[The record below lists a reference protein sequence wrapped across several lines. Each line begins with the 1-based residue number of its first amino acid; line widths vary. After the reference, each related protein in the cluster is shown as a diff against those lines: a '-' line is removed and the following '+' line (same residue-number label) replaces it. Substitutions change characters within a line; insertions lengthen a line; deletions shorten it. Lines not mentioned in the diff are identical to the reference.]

1 MNAIVRWAVRNAPG
15 MNTMM
20 LAVLIVG
27 AASLTMM
34 RREVFPEFELEM
46 VLISVPY
53 PGASPEEVED
63 GICLK
68 IEEAVR
74 SISGIKK
81 QTTVAAEGSG
91 SVVLELESSIDD
103 TQKVLAEIRSA
114 VDRIPTFPELAED
127 PTVTQVTFRQPAIRV
142 AVMGPNSNDP
152 NVELKLRTVTEDI
165 RNELLALPSVSQVN
179 LVGARDYQID
189 IEIPEDTLRRY
200 GLTLKRVAD
209 IVRRENLEMPGGR
222 LETKSLQVL
231 LRGNN
236 KQTLGEEI
244 GRIPLVTQDNGIVLT
259 VDDLGQVQDEFTDA
273 TAISQVDGRNA
284 LVISVDRTSNE
295 DLLLISDE
303 VREFVQTRSMP
314 AGYSLKTWR
323 DEAVN
328 VKDRMELLS
337 RNGLQGLLLVFV
349 VLALFL
355 DLRLAFWVA
364 LGIPVAILG
373 AGSVLLYGG
382 QTLNMLSMFAFL
394 MALGIVVDDAIV
406 IGENIYTHRE
416 LGKSYS
422 QAAIDGTVE
431 VFPSVLASVATTIIA
446 FTPLL
451 FVSGIMGKFIA
462 VMPVAVISMLV
473 ISLLESM
480 VILPC
485 HLAHKDSLFFRIVQI
500 VFYPLTPLVIIAHH
514 ATNRTARWLN
524 AFIERVYIP
533 LLRLSLANPGVICS
547 MALALM
553 ILAVGLVRSGIA
565 PFVIFPKLDANI
577 IEAKIEYPDGTP
589 SRVTNEA
596 TQRIERAMRELYPDQ
611 DVFRLIHRNVGQ
623 VRSQGGAGRNSSIAG
638 SHVGTVTV
646 ELVDVSQRSVD
657 SQRIVDA
664 WRKKTGEFSGVEK
677 LTFASPSMGPS
688 GTPIEFKLLT
698 HANRS
703 DDLEAAVEACKEK
716 LRSYPGIVDVFDDS
730 TPGKWE
736 YHLKIKDRAR
746 AMGIPLADLA
756 QTVRGSYFGEE
767 VMRLQR
773 GRHEVKLMVRYPAAE
788 RKSLAGFQNIR
799 VRTDD
804 GVQRPLSELADV
816 SVVRNTAEI
825 NRIEQM
831 RSITISADISQKPLP
846 NGQKANAFAIV
857 QELRNDFM
865 PQLLEQY
872 PQVRVRWEGQ
882 QEQTEESLQSLF
894 IGFGVAML
902 AMFFL
907 LTVEFRS
914 YVQPLIVMAIIP
926 FGSIGAIMGHGL
938 MGLPITLFSIF
949 GLVALTGVVVNDSI
963 VLIDFINRRIDA
975 GVPLNQALLDAG
987 GRRFRPVL
995 LTSITTIAGLTPILL
1010 ETSFQAQLLIPMATS
1025 LSFGLMLATVLV
1037 LFLVPTFY
1045 FLCAKATQL
1054 AMGADETAQPVA
1066 GPAVVENVA
1075 LESTAAGG
1083 A

>member
-1 MNAIVRWAVRNAPG
+1 MKAIVSWAVRNAPG
-15 MNTMM
+15 MNTLMA
-20 LAVLIVG
+20 AVLVVG

-46 VLISVPY
+46 VLIGVPY

-81 QTTVAAEGSG
+81 QTTVAAEGGG
-91 SVVLELESSIDD
+91 SVVLELESDVED
-103 TQKVLAEIRSA
+103 VQKVLAEIRSA
-114 VDRIPTFPELAED
+114 VDRIPSFPELAED

-142 AVMGPNSNDP
+142 AVLGPDSTDP
-152 NVELKLRTVTEDI
+152 KGELKLRGVTEAV
-165 RNELLALPSVSQVN
+165 RNEILELPSVSQVN
-179 LVGARDYQID
+179 LLGARDYQID
-189 IEIPEDTLRRY
+189 IEIPEATLRRY
-200 GLTLKRVAD
+200 GLTLKGVAD

-244 GRIPLVTQDNGIVLT
+244 GQIPLVTQDNGVVLT
-259 VDDLGQVQDEFTDA
+259 VADLGQVQDEFTDS
-273 TAISQVDGRNA
+273 TAISEVDGRNA

-295 DLLLISDE
+295 DLLQISDE
-303 VREFVQTRSMP
+303 VREFVRTKSMP
-314 AGYSLKTWR
+314 VGYSLRTWR
-323 DEAVN
+323 DESVN
-328 VKDRMELLS
+328 VKDRMELLT
-337 RNGLQGLLLVFV
+337 RNGLQGLLLVFA

-364 LGIPVAILG
+364 LGIPIAILG

-416 LGKSYS
+416 LGKSYR

-446 FTPLL
+446 FAPLL

-485 HLAHKDSLFFRIVQI
+485 HLAHKDSAFFRLAGGVLF
-500 VFYPLTPLVIIAHH
+500 VLTPLAMLARQ
-514 ATNRTARWLN
+514 ATIRTSRWLN
-524 AFIERVYIP
+524 HFIQRIYLP
-533 LLRLSLANPGVICS
+533 MLRFCIGNPAVICS
-547 MALALM
+547 MSVALM

-577 IEAKIEYPDGTP
+577 IEAKIEFPDGTP
-589 SRVTNEA
+589 SRVTDQA
-596 TQRIERAMRELYPDQ
+596 TRRIEQAIRGLYPEQ
-611 DVFRLIHRNVGQ
+611 KIFRLIHRNVGQ
-623 VRSQGGAGRNSSIAG
+623 VQNEGGAGRNSSISG
-638 SHVGTVTV
+638 SHVGTVSV

-657 SQRIVDA
+657 SQSIVDA
-664 WRKKTGEFSGVEK
+664 WRKRAGSFAGVEK

-698 HANRS
+698 RSNRT

-716 LRSYPGIVDVFDDS
+716 LRSYPGVVDVFDDS

-736 YHLKIKDRAR
+736 YHLRIKERAR

-767 VMRLQR
+767 VMRVQR
-773 GRHEVKLMVRYPAAE
+773 GRHEVKLMVRYPTE
-788 RKSLAGFQNIR
+788 DRKSLAAFKNIR

-804 GVQRPLSELADV
+804 GAERPLTELADI
-816 SVVRNTAEI
+816 SVLRNTAEI

-831 RSITISADISQKPLP
+831 RSVTISADISEKPGP
-846 NGQKANAFAIV
+846 DGKKANAFNIV
-857 QELRNDFM
+857 RDLRQNFE
-865 PQLLEQY
+865 PQLRKAH
-872 PQVRVRWEGQ
+872 PQVVLRWEGQ
-882 QEQTEESLQSLF
+882 QEQTRESLRSLV

-902 AMFFL
+902 AMYFL

-926 FGSIGAIMGHGL
+926 FGSIGAIVGHAL

-963 VLIDFINRRIDA
+963 VLIDFINRQIDS
-975 GVPLNQALLDAG
+975 GSSLKQALLDAG
-987 GRRFRPVL
+987 CRRFRPVL
-995 LTSITTIAGLTPILL
+995 LTSVTTIAGLTPILL

-1025 LSFGLMLATVLV
+1025 LSFGLMLATLLV

-1045 FLCAKATQL
+1045 YLCIVGSGALVGLGDATL
-1054 AMGADETAQPVA
+1054 PAAVA
-1066 GPAVVENVA
+1066 GDDGP
-1075 LESTAAGG
+1075 LEVGTAGSS
-1083 A
+1083 

>member
-1 MNAIVRWAVRNAPG
+1 
-15 MNTMM
+15 M

-27 AASLTMM
+27 AACLTMM

-74 SISGIKK
+74 PISGIKK
-81 QTTVAAEGSG
+81 QTTVAAEGAG
-91 SVVLELESSIDD
+91 SVVLELESDIDD
-103 TQKVLAEIRSA
+103 VQKVLAEIRSA

-127 PTVTQVTFRQPAIRV
+127 ATVTQVTFRQPAIRV
-142 AVMGPNSNDP
+142 AVLGPESKDP
-152 NVELKLRTVTEDI
+152 NVELKLRSVTEKI
-165 RNELLALPSVSQVN
+165 RNEILGLPNVSQVN

-236 KQTLGEEI
+236 KQTLGEDI
-244 GRIPLVTQDNGIVLT
+244 GRIPLLTQDNGIVLT
-259 VDDLGQVQDEFTDA
+259 VADLGDVKDEFTDA

-303 VREFVQTRSMP
+303 VREFVRTRSMP

-323 DEAVN
+323 DESVN

-416 LGKSYS
+416 LGKSYTE
-422 QAAIDGTVE
+422 AAVDGTVE

-485 HLAHKDSLFFRIVQI
+485 HLAHKDSLFFRAVQV
-500 VFYPLTPLVIIAHH
+500 VFYPLTPLAILAHQ
-514 ATNRTARWLN
+514 ASTRTARWLN
-524 AFIERVYIP
+524 RFIERVYLP
-533 LLRLSLANPGVICS
+533 LLRLSIGNPSVICS

-553 ILAVGLVRSGIA
+553 VLAVGLVRSGIA

-577 IEAKIEYPDGTP
+577 VEAKIEYPDGTP
-589 SRVTNEA
+589 SRVTDQA
-596 TQRIERAMRELYPDQ
+596 TRRIEQAMRDLYPGQ
-611 DVFRLIHRNVGQ
+611 EIFKLIHRNVGQ
-623 VRSQGGAGRNSSIAG
+623 VQSQGGAGRNSNVAG
-638 SHVGTVTV
+638 SHVGTVAV
-646 ELVDVSQRSVD
+646 ELVDVAQRTVD
-657 SQRIVDA
+657 SQTIVGA
-664 WRKKTGEFSGVEK
+664 WRQETGEFSGVEK
-677 LTFASPSMGPS
+677 LTFSSPAMGPS

-698 HANRS
+698 HSNRPG
-703 DDLEAAVEACKEK
+703 DLEAAVEACKEK

-730 TPGKWE
+730 IPGKWE

-773 GRHEVKLMVRYPAAE
+773 GRHEVKLMVRYPTEE

-816 SVVRNTAEI
+816 SVVRNMAEI

-831 RSITISADISQKPLP
+831 RSITISADISEKPLP
-846 NGQKANAFAIV
+846 SGEKANAFAIV
-857 QELRNDFM
+857 GDLRTNFM
-865 PQLLEQY
+865 PQLLASH
-872 PQVRVRWEGQ
+872 PQVKVRWEGQ
-882 QEQTEESLQSLF
+882 QEQTEESLRSLF
-894 IGFGVAML
+894 IGFGVA
-902 AMFFL
+902 
-907 LTVEFRS
+907 
-914 YVQPLIVMAIIP
+914 
-926 FGSIGAIMGHGL
+926 
-938 MGLPITLFSIF
+938 
-949 GLVALTGVVVNDSI
+949 
-963 VLIDFINRRIDA
+963 
-975 GVPLNQALLDAG
+975 
-987 GRRFRPVL
+987 
-995 LTSITTIAGLTPILL
+995 
-1010 ETSFQAQLLIPMATS
+1010 
-1025 LSFGLMLATVLV
+1025 
-1037 LFLVPTFY
+1037 
-1045 FLCAKATQL
+1045 
-1054 AMGADETAQPVA
+1054 
-1066 GPAVVENVA
+1066 
-1075 LESTAAGG
+1075 
-1083 A
+1083 